1 MIIKALKSFSNP
13 TLGNV
18 TAGQVFPDVQDAFAR
33 FLIDNKMAER
43 VNEPK
48 KKPST
53 DGKAKPSPSLQAA
66 PASTKPKRTT
76 AKRKGG
82 K

>member
-1 MIIKALKSFSNP
+1 MNIKAKKSFSNP
-13 TLGNV
+13 VLGNV
-18 TAGQVFPDVQDAFAR
+18 TAGQTLDDVQDGLAR
-33 FLIDNKMAER
+33 FLIDNDMAER
-43 VNEPK
+43 LDEPK

-53 DGKAKPSPSLQAA
+53 DGKVKPSPSLQAA
-66 PASTKPKRTT
+66 PASPKRKQTT